1 MTLLD
6 AFVFDVEEF
15 LARNQMAATTFGQL
29 AFRDPNFVFDLRK
42 GRCPNL
48 RVIERARE
56 FMAEADGKE
65 KPRHRATHT
74 LRMTAEP

>member
-6 AFVFDVEEF
+6 AFVFEVEEF
-15 LARNQMAATTFGQL
+15 LARNRMAATTFGQN
-29 AFRDPNFVFDLRK
+29 AFKDPNFVFDLRK

-65 KPRHRATHT
+65 KPRPMPSNT
-74 LRMTAEP
+74 LRMTADP